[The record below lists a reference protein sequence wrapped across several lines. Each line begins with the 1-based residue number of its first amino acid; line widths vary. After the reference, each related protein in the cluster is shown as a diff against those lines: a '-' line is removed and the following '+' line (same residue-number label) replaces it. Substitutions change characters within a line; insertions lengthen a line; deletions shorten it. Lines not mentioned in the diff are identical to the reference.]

1 MDYFVGYLHM
11 KKFLQ
16 HLLRPP
22 VLWLAQRFSSK
33 PNQRRIFSSL
43 TRLYKA
49 ALDPANN
56 RALLINGTATDKYI
70 IFSDQHKGN
79 RSASDDFNPARS
91 NYLAALAYYYQH
103 GHHLIS
109 LGDEEELWKYTIW
122 QVVGANKDS
131 IALQKKFLQ
140 EKRFTKV
147 FGNHDIF
154 WHNEPFAGL
163 YQWDM
168 YGQLFKVY
176 EGVLLQIKWMD
187 KTIPLLLAHG
197 HQGDGQSDGNWF
209 SAWFVSKI
217 WAPLQSWLALN
228 PNTPA
233 VKNELKTTHNR
244 LMYQWSITNKH
255 PALITGHTHQPV
267 FASLTHIERLYKKLN
282 QARLQQQESQVQK
295 LMQEINFRQKE
306 YDYVVEN
313 YQELIPAY
321 FNTGCC
327 CFNDGDI
334 TGIEIANGQI
344 QLIKWDNKQGYANR
358 QVLEQMPLQDLH

>member
-1 MDYFVGYLHM
+1 M
-11 KKFLQ
+11 KKILQ
-16 HLLRPP
+16 QILKPP
-22 VLWLAQRFSSK
+22 VLWLVQRFSSK
-33 PNQRRIFSSL
+33 PNKSRIFASL

-49 ALDPANN
+49 AIDPAND
-56 RALLINGTATDKYI
+56 RALLLEAGEQDKFI

-79 RSASDDFNPARS
+79 KGKSDDFNKAAP
-91 NYLAALAYYYQH
+91 NYMAALEYYYQQ
-103 GHHLIS
+103 GYHLIS

-122 QVVGANKDS
+122 QVSTAHKDS
-131 IALQKKFLQ
+131 IALQKKFFK

-154 WHNEPFAGL
+154 WHNEPFAQL

-168 YGQLFKVY
+168 YGQFFKIY
-176 EGVLLQIKWMD
+176 EGILLSVKLKD
-187 KTIPLLLAHG
+187 KTIPILLTHG

-217 WAPLQSWLALN
+217 WAPLQSWLELN

-233 VKNELKTTHNR
+233 VKNELKTEHNQM
-244 LMYQWSITNKH
+244 MYQWSITNNY

-267 FASLTHIERLYKKLN
+267 FASLTHIERLYKQLNKVKATNNTDAINKL
-282 QARLQQQESQVQK
+282 LK
-295 LMQEINFRQKE
+295 EIDFRQKE

-334 TGIEIANGQI
+334 TGIEIAEGQI
-344 QLIKWDNKQGYANR
+344 RLIKWDNKNGYAKR
-358 QVLEQMPLQDLH
+358 QMLEQMPLLDVH